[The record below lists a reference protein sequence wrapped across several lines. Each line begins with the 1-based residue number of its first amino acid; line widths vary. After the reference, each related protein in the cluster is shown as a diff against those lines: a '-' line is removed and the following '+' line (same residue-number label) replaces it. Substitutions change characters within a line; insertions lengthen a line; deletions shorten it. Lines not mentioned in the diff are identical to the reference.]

1 MPTVRRRDRNGEG
14 KTPRRGRVKHGAER
28 VEPADRNRALAL
40 TPVSRETLERL
51 DRFVALLLTWQGTTN
66 LIAPSTVSH
75 LWMRHVADSL
85 QLLGL
90 APEARVWVDLGA
102 GGGFPGLVIACAL
115 AGRPGAHVHLIESNN
130 KKAAFLRE
138 AQRVTET
145 PASVHAARIEDFVA
159 SFEGSADI
167 VTARAVAPLKSLLDQ
182 CFPLLGKSGATG
194 LFPKGQN
201 AEFELGQARESRTAK
216 AWTMNATL
224 VPSRTDPAG
233 RIIVIRDVE
242 RSRRT

>member
-1 MPTVRRRDRNGEG
+1 MPKARRPRLDREG
-14 KTPRRGRVKHGAER
+14 KSPRRGRIRRGPER
-28 VEPADRNRALAL
+28 VEPTDRDRALTL

-51 DRFVALLLTWQGTTN
+51 DRFVALLLTWQRTTN

-85 QLLGL
+85 QLLDL
-90 APEARVWVDLGA
+90 APEARVWIDLGA

-115 AGRPGAHVHLIESNN
+115 ADRPGAHVHLIESNT

-138 AQRVTET
+138 ARRLTET

-159 SFEGSADI
+159 SFEGPADV

-182 CFPLLGKSGATG
+182 AFPLLGKSGAMG

-201 AEFELGQARESRTAK
+201 AELELRQTRESRTAK

-242 RSRRT
+242 RSRTT

>member
-1 MPTVRRRDRNGEG
+1 MPKARRPHLDREG
-14 KTPRRGRVKHGAER
+14 KSLLRGRIRRGPER
-28 VEPADRNRALAL
+28 VEPTDRDRALTL

-51 DRFVALLLTWQGTTN
+51 DRFVALLLAWQRTTN

-75 LWMRHVADSL
+75 LWTRHVADSL
-85 QLLGL
+85 QLLDL

-102 GGGFPGLVIACAL
+102 GGGFPGLAIACAL
-115 AGRPGAHVHLIESNN
+115 AGRPGAHVHLIESNT

-138 AQRVTET
+138 AQRLTEA

-159 SFEGSADI
+159 SFEGGAD
-167 VTARAVAPLKSLLDQ
+167 VVAARAVAPLKSLLDQ
-182 CFPLLGKSGATG
+182 CFPLLGKSGTTG

-201 AEFELGQARESRTAK
+201 AELELRQAHESRAAR

-242 RSRRT
+242 RSRTT

>member
-1 MPTVRRRDRNGEG
+1 MSTVRRRDGNGEG
-14 KTPRRGRVKHGAER
+14 KTPQRTRVKHGAER
-28 VEPADRNRALAL
+28 VEPADRDRALAL

-51 DRFVALLLTWQGTTN
+51 DRFVALLLAWQRTTN
-66 LIAPSTVSH
+66 LIAPSTVAH

-85 QLLGL
+85 QLLDL
-90 APEARVWVDLGA
+90 AREARVWVDLGS

-115 AGRPGAHVHLIESNN
+115 AGRPGAHVHLVESNN

-138 AQRVTET
+138 AQRITET
-145 PASVHAARIEDFVA
+145 AASVHAARIEDFVA
-159 SFEGSADI
+159 SFKGPADV

-182 CFPLLGKSGATG
+182 CFPLLGKSGAMG

-201 AEFELGQARESRTAK
+201 AELELGQARESRAAK

>member
-1 MPTVRRRDRNGEG
+1 MPKARR
-14 KTPRRGRVKHGAER
+14 PPRGRVRPEPER
-28 VEPADRNRALAL
+28 VEPADRDRALAL
-40 TPVSRETLERL
+40 IRVSRETLQRL
-51 DRFVALLLTWQGTTN
+51 DRFVALLLTWQRTTS
-66 LIAPSTVSH
+66 LVAPSTVPL

-85 QLLGL
+85 QLLDL

-115 AGRPGAHVHLIESNN
+115 ADRPGAHIHLIESNT

-138 AQRVTET
+138 AQRLTET

-159 SFEGSADI
+159 SFKGPADV
-167 VTARAVAPLKSLLDQ
+167 VTARAVAPLKSLLDK
-182 CFPLLGKSGATG
+182 CFPLLGKSGAMG

-201 AEFELGQARESRTAK
+201 AELELKQARESRTAK

-224 VPSRTDPAG
+224 VPSGTDPAG

-242 RSRRT
+242 RARTT